1 MSVSHSVLSSR
12 PRIRGPER
20 HQHGPPLWRRRTDAA
35 VTADRLS
42 AGTPKGTLTPRT
54 HLPAGDRRPHSP
66 GGRGSWRGGAGRGP
80 SGLSVDE
87 MERGSPGCLSEM
99 SLSLP
104 GPGANLSLRGPR
116 LFPQRLKSEMN
127 LSEQFTYD
135 RPRQCMKTQRHY
147 FTNKGPSSQ
156 SYGFSSSHVW
166 M

>member
-1 MSVSHSVLSSR
+1 
-12 PRIRGPER
+12 
-20 HQHGPPLWRRRTDAA
+20 
-35 VTADRLS
+35 
-42 AGTPKGTLTPRT
+42 
-54 HLPAGDRRPHSP
+54 
-66 GGRGSWRGGAGRGP
+66 
-80 SGLSVDE
+80 
-87 MERGSPGCLSEM
+87 M